1 MGRNACGKKC
11 LHGRNAC
18 DKVLDSR
25 RNMRIQEMRSGFS
38 HLKKKMESERPNNVF
53 ELHSLLDPELL
64 DEPAE
69 VDKVVEP
76 SELSEPRWSVVSFE
90 RTEISGQT
98 YAQAVETMSDLES
111 RGANG
116 LCIVTDEAAARVK
129 QS

>member
-1 MGRNACGKKC
+1 M
-11 LHGRNAC
+11 
-18 DKVLDSR
+18 
-25 RNMRIQEMRSGFS
+25 
-38 HLKKKMESERPNNVF
+38 
-53 ELHSLLDPELL
+53 HSLLDPELF

-116 LCIVTDEAAARVK
+116 LCIVTDDAAARVK